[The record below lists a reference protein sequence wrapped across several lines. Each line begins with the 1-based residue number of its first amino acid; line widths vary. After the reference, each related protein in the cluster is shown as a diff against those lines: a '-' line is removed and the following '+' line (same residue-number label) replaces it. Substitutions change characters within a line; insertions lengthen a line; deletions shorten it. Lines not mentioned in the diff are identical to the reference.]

1 MDDKKLKDEVKNA
14 KRYSLRDNTPDEIV
28 EDFFASE
35 EQAKLD
41 ALEAEGFELVG
52 ILDKNSTP
60 EEELAIFEKLADGME

>member
-1 MDDKKLKDEVKNA
+1 MDDKKLMDEVKNA

-60 EEELAIFEKLADGME
+60 EDEDALFERLVDGME